1 MDAVKFKKKAEIL
14 VNHYNAGKY
23 LYVIREVQALLKK
36 VPNNPFLM
44 NLMGSAFQNINELD
58 YARETFLRIT
68 KIDPKNIS
76 AYNNLGNVL
85 KNQKNYSS
93 AFEYYF
99 KALEL
104 NPNYSK
110 TILNLGNLNFELNK
124 YEEAIKLYKKALLI
138 EKRLTLAHYNLGLAY
153 QSLGEFENAKKH
165 LQDLLIQAPELTIA
179 DKIISR
185 ITKYKEQD
193 PHLKSMIEKLQKH
206 KLDDIQK
213 TNLYFAIGKAYE
225 DIKDYKRSF
234 ENLKK
239 ANDLKYSLTN
249 YKIEV
254 DLKNFETI
262 KNFFKKGKN
271 ESINPIDEKK
281 MIFIV
286 GMPRSGTSLV
296 EQILASHSKV
306 YGCGE
311 LMFLEDIMRKKV
323 FDNKEISISKLDSI
337 DDLTLVEIGKDYMN
351 KVKYYDN
358 EHQFLTDK
366 APLNFRWIGHIKIM
380 FPNSKIIH
388 CNRFAKDNCLSLYK
402 NSFDDGLDWTYN
414 QDSLVRYYKGYEDIM
429 QFWQKIFPEYI
440 YNINYEKLIEE
451 PKKNVEE
458 LLKYCD
464 LEFEEKC
471 LEFYKNKRPIKTVS
485 AAQAREPIY
494 KSSVSSYKNYEKF
507 MEEFFS
513 KL

>member
-1 MDAVKFKKKAEIL
+1 MDAIKFKKKAEIL

-23 LYVIREVQALLKK
+23 LYVIREVQTLLKK

-44 NLMGSAFQNINELD
+44 NLLGSAFQNINELD
-58 YARETFLRIT
+58 YAKETFLRIT

-93 AFEYYF
+93 AFEHYF

-124 YEEAIKLYKKALLI
+124 YGKAIELYKKALMI
-138 EKRLTLAHYNLGLAY
+138 ENKLTLAHYNLGLAY
-153 QSLGEFENAKKH
+153 QSLGEFDNAKKH
-165 LQDLLIQAPELTIA
+165 LQELLNQVPEFTIA

-185 ITKYKEQD
+185 MTKYKEQD
-193 PHLKSMIEKLQKH
+193 PHLKSMIAKLQNQ

-213 TNLYFAIGKAYE
+213 TNLYFALGKAYE
-225 DIKDYKRSF
+225 DIKDYKSSF
-234 ENLKK
+234 ENLKI
-239 ANDLKYSLTN
+239 ANDLKDSLTK
-249 YKIEV
+249 YKIDV

-262 KNFFKKGKN
+262 KDFFKDKKQN
-271 ESINPIDEKK
+271 SINPIDDKE

-286 GMPRSGTSLV
+286 GMPRSGTSLI

-311 LMFLEDIMRKKV
+311 LMFLEDIMRKKI
-323 FDNKEISISKLDSI
+323 FDNKEISINKLNSF
-337 DDLTLVEIGKDYMN
+337 DDLTFVEIAKDYMN
-351 KVKYYDN
+351 KVKNYDSD
-358 EHQFLTDK
+358 HKFLTDK
-366 APLNFRWIGHIKIM
+366 APLNFRWIGHIKIL

-388 CNRFAKDNCLSLYK
+388 CNRSAKDNCLSLYK

-414 QDSLVRYYKGYEDIM
+414 QDNLVKFYKGYKDIIK
-429 QFWQKIFPEYI
+429 FWQEIFPGFI
-440 YNINYEKLIEE
+440 YNINYEELIED
-451 PKKNVEE
+451 PKKNVEN
-458 LLKYCD
+458 LLEYCG
-464 LEFEEKC
+464 LQFEEKC

-485 AAQAREPIY
+485 AAQARKPIY